1 VIGKIAGQKY
11 LAATRAYFVGFSHV
25 RKRQR
30 LTLWKEVP
38 LMSNL
43 IMSLPATRWG
53 AALPGARMPKAM
65 SGPLGQIDVLWPS
78 YGSPLPGTSGVA
90 TSSVATSSVA
100 TSSVATSSVVMG
112 AAAGTG
118 TARVGGAGTE
128 AGAGL
133 GSTRR
138 LSAINERPTDNRKQQ
153 YVHKTR
159 VNAGGDGASGPEP
172 EREQAL
178 QQVRPGR
185 SPSGRGPA
193 KPGSAALLFRRP
205 RSH

>member
-1 VIGKIAGQKY
+1 
-11 LAATRAYFVGFSHV
+11 
-25 RKRQR
+25 
-30 LTLWKEVP
+30 
-38 LMSNL
+38 MSNL

-100 TSSVATSSVVMG
+100 TSSVVMG

-138 LSAINERPTDNRKQQ
+138 LSAIDGRPTDNRKQQ
-153 YVHKTR
+153 YVH
-159 VNAGGDGASGPEP
+159 
-172 EREQAL
+172 
-178 QQVRPGR
+178 
-185 SPSGRGPA
+185 
-193 KPGSAALLFRRP
+193 
-205 RSH
+205 